1 MIQFGY
7 PKEIPPLN
15 RSKDMNL
22 FFLRDRFAKNSG
34 AQSLFQQIESL
45 LDSARLLFSQS
56 ESLKKIVA
64 VEKSSVQKSSS
75 AALEISSMVG
85 STADA
90 ASELSRLAAESNKAV
105 STSGKSLGD
114 LSLLIAEVD
123 NQSKK
128 LQEAVRS
135 GLEEIGTVTG
145 TMSEIR
151 EKAKMINDV
160 VFQTK
165 LLSFNASVEAARAGD
180 HGKGFAVVAEE
191 MGNLARASGQ
201 AAQEIEVI
209 LNTGVDR
216 TRAQIDSVSKSLE
229 LVAKSTVEA
238 IEQVSSKSKAIS
250 SGFSKLE
257 DYAKQAESKAHEIS
271 AATKEQK
278 IGVDEIS
285 KALHELERTSGEL
298 DSMAI
303 ASNQSSANLAAK
315 VEDISQR
322 FFDLSNQLGFKL
334 VKIEKP
340 FDFRAAIT
348 AHIDWKMKLSKY
360 LNKPDGSLD
369 HSKVCLDNAC
379 MLGKWIY
386 GAGAKYKAVHP
397 ETFESLRQSH
407 AKFHQTAGKIIEL
420 INKNQTQEAENML
433 NANGPYLEISR
444 NTVKLIEELQIE
456 VEGKGEGKVA

>member
-1 MIQFGY
+1 
-7 PKEIPPLN
+7 
-15 RSKDMNL
+15 MNL
-22 FFLRDRFAKNSG
+22 FFLRDRSAKNSG
-34 AQSLFQQIESL
+34 TQSLFQQIESL
-45 LDSARLLFSQS
+45 LDSARSLFSQS
-56 ESLKKIVA
+56 ENLKKIVA

-75 AALEISSMVG
+75 AAHEISSMVG
-85 STADA
+85 TTADA

-105 STSGKSLGD
+105 STSADSLSD

-128 LQEAVRS
+128 LQETVRS
-135 GLEEIGTVTG
+135 GLGEIGTVTS
-145 TMSEIR
+145 TMAEIR

-165 LLSFNASVEAARAGD
+165 LLSFNASVEAARAGE

-201 AAQEIEVI
+201 AAQEIEAI
-209 LNTGVDR
+209 LNAGVDR
-216 TRAQIDSVSKSLE
+216 TRAQIDTVSKNLE

-238 IEQVSSKSKAIS
+238 IEQVSSKSKTIS

-257 DYAKQAESKAHEIS
+257 DYAKQTESKAHEIS

-278 IGVDEIS
+278 IGVEEIS
-285 KALHELERTSGEL
+285 KALNELETSSVEL

-303 ASNQSSANLAAK
+303 ASNQSSANLATK
-315 VEDISQR
+315 VEDISKR
-322 FFDLSNQLGFKL
+322 FFELSNQLGFKL
-334 VKIEKP
+334 MKVEKP

-360 LNKPDGSLD
+360 LVKPDGSLD

-386 GAGAKYKAVHP
+386 GDGANHKSMHP
-397 ETFESLRQSH
+397 QIFESLRQSH

-420 INKNQTQEAENML
+420 INKNQTQQAENML
-433 NANGPYLEISR
+433 SADGPYLEISR
-444 NTVKLIEELQIE
+444 NTVKLIEELQIA
-456 VEGKGEGKVA
+456 VEGSGKSKAA